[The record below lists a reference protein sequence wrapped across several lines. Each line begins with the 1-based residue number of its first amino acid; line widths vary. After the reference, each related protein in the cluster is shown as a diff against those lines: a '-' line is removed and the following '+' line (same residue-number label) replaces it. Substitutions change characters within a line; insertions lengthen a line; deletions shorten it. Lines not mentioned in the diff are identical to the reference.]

1 MYPTTPI
8 HPSSNLSTD
17 WAFLLAVRSGFLL
30 GVRVDLRLDT
40 DPRTEPVMAL
50 TPQHNASVTET
61 CPAATDPPVW
71 VSPQG
76 KPPVIGGLR

>member
-8 HPSSNLSTD
+8 NPISTLSTD

-50 TPQHNASVTET
+50 TPQHNASVTEICT
-61 CPAATDPPVW
+61 AATDPPVW

-76 KPPVIGGLR
+76 RPPAVGGLR

>member
-8 HPSSNLSTD
+8 HPSSLSSTD
-17 WAFLLAVRSGFLL
+17 WAFLLAVRSGAVL

-40 DPRTEPVMAL
+40 DPRTEPVMVL
-50 TPQHNASVTET
+50 TPQHNASVTGT
-61 CPAATDPPVW
+61 GSAATDPAVW

-76 KPPVIGGLR
+76 RPPAVGGLR